1 MNTPVLFI
9 IFNRPDTAARVFE
22 SIRQAKPP
30 QLFVL
35 ADGPRPDKPGEAEK
49 CAESRKI
56 IEGVDWD
63 CEVLTNY
70 SDVNLGCRKRISG
83 GISWVFEQVEEA
95 IVLEDDCL
103 PDPTFFPY
111 CEELLERY
119 RHDTRVM
126 SISGGNYTF
135 GQRRSSDSYYFSRF
149 TQSWGW
155 ATWRRAWQLY
165 DVDMKLW
172 NQVNDGG
179 WLKDILQD
187 DLVIKFWR
195 RNFQMVYDVDD
206 RVDAWD
212 YQWIFACCIQSG
224 LTIVPNVNL
233 ISNIGFGTEATHTR
247 NKADKFA
254 NLPTEAMSFPMQHS
268 KFVVCDTKTDKY
280 EKELSNNHLST
291 KLSNLWS
298 KLQDYPSLKK
308 TIQRYIRKILP

>member
-22 SIRQAKPP
+22 SIRQAQPP
-30 QLFVL
+30 KLFVL
-35 ADGPRPDKPGEAEK
+35 ADGPRPEKPGEAEK
-49 CAESRKI
+49 CAEARKI

-126 SISGGNYTF
+126 TIAGGNYVL

-149 TQSWGW
+149 AQSWGW

-172 NQVNDGG
+172 NEVNDGG

-187 DLVIKFWR
+187 DSAIKGWR
-195 RNFQMVYDVDD
+195 RSFQLVHDMDD
-206 RVDAWD
+206 RMDAWD
-212 YQWIFACCIQSG
+212 YQWIFTCCIQSG

-233 ISNIGFGTEATHTR
+233 ISNIGFGQQATHTK

-254 NLPTEAMSFPMQHS
+254 NQATAPMPFPMQHP
-268 KFVVCDTKTDKY
+268 KFVACNVKADKFHQAI
-280 EKELSNNHLST
+280 SNSLAT
-291 KLSNLWS
+291 RLSNLWS
-298 KLQDYPSLKK
+298 KLQDYPSLKQ
-308 TIQRYIRKILP
+308 TIRRYLGKFAPK

>member
-1 MNTPVLFI
+1 MKTPVLFM
-9 IFNRPDTAARVFE
+9 IFNRPDTTAQVFQA
-22 SIRQAKPP
+22 IRQAQPP
-30 QLFVL
+30 KLFVV
-35 ADGPRPDKPGEAEK
+35 ADGPRLDKAGEAQK
-49 CAESRKI
+49 CAETRKI

-63 CEVLTNY
+63 CEVITNY
-70 SDVNLGCRKRISG
+70 SDVNLGCRKRVSG
-83 GISWVFEQVEEA
+83 GIDWVFEQVEEA

-103 PDPTFFPY
+103 PDPSFFLY
-111 CEELLERY
+111 CEELLEKY
-119 RHDTRVM
+119 KHDTRIM
-126 SISGGNYTF
+126 SIAGGNYTL
-135 GQRRSSDSYYFSRF
+135 GQQRTTDSYHFSRY

-172 NQVNDGG
+172 NQVWDGD
-179 WLKDILQD
+179 WLEDILQD
-187 DLVIKFWR
+187 DSAIKVWR
-195 RNFQMVYDVDD
+195 RNFQLVH
-206 RVDAWD
+206 DADERMDTWD
-212 YQWIFACCIQSG
+212 HQWTFACCIQSG

-268 KFVVCDTKTDKY
+268 KLVVCDAKTDKHHQ
-280 EKELSNNHLST
+280 ELSNNLST

-308 TIQRYIRKILP
+308 TIRRYIRKS